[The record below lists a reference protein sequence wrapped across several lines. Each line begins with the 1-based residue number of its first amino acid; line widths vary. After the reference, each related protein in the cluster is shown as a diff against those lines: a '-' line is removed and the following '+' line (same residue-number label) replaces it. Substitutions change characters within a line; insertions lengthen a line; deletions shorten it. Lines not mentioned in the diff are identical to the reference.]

1 MSERVHWSVRRPL
14 PPFPAAL
21 VMNNVCRVKQGV
33 FKPLLRHKG
42 CFFFFLVIIFFF
54 FLVVAEK
61 ALAFPVG
68 LETVNQIFVLLQT

>member
-21 VMNNVCRVKQGV
+21 VMNNVCRVKQGA

-42 CFFFFLVIIFFF
+42 CFFFSGYYYFF
-54 FLVVAEK
+54 FLVVPEK